1 MSERNDRL
9 RWQLVTGLLRQL
21 HLERWSARFDPQ
33 LVLATFNFVNAGVSI
48 TLIAFIA
55 LLSQEA
61 FIFPS
66 LGATAF
72 LLFYLPLAEAASPR
86 NAFCGHL
93 IGAVVGWLSLVAFG
107 LQDQPSAMLNG
118 VELPRVG
125 AAGLALGITC
135 FVMVLLRT
143 VHPPAAATALMVALG
158 TMTSLYQIGVL
169 MAGVVLLLAQAMVI
183 NRLAGIP
190 YPIWAKRLPSA

>member
-9 RWQLVTGLLRQL
+9 RWQLVTGLLRQF

-55 LLSQEA
+55 LISQEA

-72 LLFYLPLAEAASPR
+72 LLFYLPLAEASSPR

-107 LQDQPSAMLNG
+107 LQEQPGAMLNG
-118 VELPRVG
+118 VELARVG
-125 AAGLALGITC
+125 AAGLALGTTC

-143 VHPPAAATALMVALG
+143 AHPPAAATALMVALG

-169 MAGVVLLLAQAMVI
+169 LAGVMLLLAQAMVI

>member
-55 LLSQEA
+55 LISQEA

-72 LLFYLPLAEAASPR
+72 LLFYLPLAEASSPR

-107 LQDQPSAMLNG
+107 LQEQPGAMLNG
-118 VELPRVG
+118 VELARVG
-125 AAGLALGITC
+125 AAGLALGTTC

-143 VHPPAAATALMVALG
+143 AHPPAAATALMVALG

-169 MAGVVLLLAQAMVI
+169 LAGVMLLLAQAMVI